1 MTRESNP
8 SFSRLRRWSISLNV
22 ALSTLAVLALVAMV
36 NYLAARHFARFAVAG
51 HDRTDFSAITRR
63 TLDSITNVV
72 KVIVYFNRD
81 EPLYDSVWSLLK
93 EYNFGNPRIQVEK
106 VDYIRDR
113 GTAERVKAK
122 YNLGQAD
129 KNLVI
134 FDGNAGHH
142 TVYEGE
148 LSDLD
153 IKPLVTGQSREVH
166 RTHFKG
172 ELLFTSAL
180 QIVTTLRPLKAYFLQ
195 GDGEHRPESDEKT
208 LGYSTFTELLKEN
221 NIRDDT
227 LNLRGSGDV
236 PADCNLLVIA
246 GPTIPFVD
254 EELEKIQRYL
264 KQGGRLF
271 VLFRYLSLQRPL
283 GLEKMLEQWGV
294 AVGRNVVIDSQNTA
308 KTGNDV
314 IVSKFSNHPLTKPL
328 LDNYLD
334 LIVPRSV
341 GKLEGGGTP
350 SDAPRVEVLAW
361 ATNGRVMNNSTPGP
375 TPEFR
380 ASPDDFVGEVPLM
393 VAVEKGMIRG
403 VSADRG
409 STRIVV
415 AGDSIFLSNGV
426 IENVAHRDFATYAVN
441 WLLARNELLVGLAP
455 RPIKEYKLMMSQ
467 SQRLTVSWILLG
479 GMPGSVLFMGVLV
492 WFRRRK

>member
-1 MTRESNP
+1 MRESGP
-8 SFSRLRRWSISLNV
+8 TFSRLRRWSISLNV
-22 ALSTLAVLALVAMV
+22 ALSTIAVLALVTMI
-36 NYLAARHFARFAVAG
+36 NYLASRHYARFAVAA

-93 EYNFGNPRIQVEK
+93 EYNFANPRIQIQK
-106 VDYIRDR
+106 VDSMRDP
-113 GTAERVKAK
+113 GAAERVKAK
-122 YNLGQAD
+122 YNLGQAE
-129 KNLVI
+129 KNVII
-134 FDGNAGHH
+134 FDGSAGRH

-148 LSDLD
+148 LSELD
-153 IKPLVTGQSREVH
+153 IKPLITGQSREVH

-180 QIVTTLRPLKAYFLQ
+180 QIVTSLRPVKAYFLQ

-208 LGYSTFTELLKEN
+208 VGYSTFTELLKEN
-221 NIRDDT
+221 NVRSDT
-227 LNLRGSGDV
+227 LNLRGAGEV
-236 PADCNLLVIA
+236 PADCNLLVIP
-246 GPTIPFVD
+246 GPTIPFLD
-254 EELEKIQRYL
+254 EETEKIQRYL
-264 KQGGRLF
+264 KQGGRVF
-271 VLFRYLSLQRPL
+271 VLFRFLSAQRPL

-294 AVGRNVVIDSQNTA
+294 AVGRNRVIDSQNTA
-308 KTGNDV
+308 KSGSDV
-314 IVSKFSNHPLTKPL
+314 IVSKFSNHPLAKPL

-341 GKLEGGGTP
+341 GKLEGGATP

-361 ATNGRVMNNSTPGP
+361 ASNGRVVSKLSPGP
-375 TPEFR
+375 TPEFQP
-380 ASPDDFVGEVPLM
+380 SSDDFVGEVPLM

-403 VSADRG
+403 VSTDRG

-415 AGDSIFLSNGV
+415 VGDSIFLSNGF
-426 IENVAHRDFATYAVN
+426 IENMAHRDFATYAVN

-455 RPIKEYKLMMSQ
+455 RPIKEYKLTMSQ
-467 SQRLTVSWILLG
+467 SQRRTVSWILLG
-479 GMPGSVLFMGVLV
+479 GMPGSVLFMGMLV
-492 WFRRRK
+492 WFKRRK